1 MSLVSSPSPVVR
13 PAEDWLEVDRVLLV
27 LRQRWRFLVVA
38 TLVGL
43 LSALLTARFLLTPVY
58 QVTVRILVESGLPG
72 QPGPLPTGGGASA
85 PLYAQIAAGEE
96 LKRAVAQRLGL
107 LPAEVAPAAL
117 PDLPFRVR
125 ARALSGTP
133 IVEIQVESADRTL
146 AFRAAETLTA
156 VLVEG
161 TRQRQAQRFA
171 AVRERLEEQIASLQA
186 EVATLRARPGLT
198 PTETEQLTRLQTALA
213 QLQASEATLRLAE
226 AQMTDLLTVLEP
238 ARLPLRPA
246 WPSLPVAAG
255 LGAVL
260 GLALGGVGIIL
271 ADQLD
276 RRLRTPEAA
285 EQVLGLPVL
294 ATLVRVADPATPP
307 WDLTGPNGEAFR
319 LLRTNLRF
327 ASGGRPVPVLTVTS
341 SQAEEGKSTVVLG
354 LAGALALLGQRVV
367 VVDADLRRPVLHRVL
382 AQPRAPGLADCLANP
397 DLDPVALLQ
406 AVPVAG
412 PGSLQVLL
420 AGTPPPNP
428 GELLASARLEA
439 VLTRLQTGADQV
451 LVDSPPVAAGAD
463 ALLLASRSAGVLVV
477 VDAGATDRRW
487 AQGVVR
493 QLRERQVPLLGLV
506 VNNLTAGPA
515 DYYYYYRS
523 YTDGRASPRP
533 DGRGLLGWVRQ
544 LRRR

>member
-1 MSLVSSPSPVVR
+1 M
-13 PAEDWLEVDRVLLV
+13 
-27 LRQRWRFLVVA
+27 
-38 TLVGL
+38 
-43 LSALLTARFLLTPVY
+43 
-58 QVTVRILVESGLPG
+58 
-72 QPGPLPTGGGASA
+72 
-85 PLYAQIAAGEE
+85 
-96 LKRAVAQRLGL
+96 AQRLGL
-107 LPAEVAPAAL
+107 LPAEAAPAAL

-156 VLVEG
+156 VLVET
-161 TRQRQAQRFA
+161 TRQRQSQRFG
-171 AVRERLEEQIASLQA
+171 AVRERLEAQIASVQA
-186 EVATLRARPGLT
+186 EIAGLRARLSQPA
-198 PTETEQLTRLQTALA
+198 TEAERQAAAEQLNRLQVALS
-213 QLQASEATLRLAE
+213 QLQASDATLRLAE

-246 WPSLPVAAG
+246 WPSLPVAGG

-260 GLALGGVGIIL
+260 GLMLGGLGIIL

-307 WDLTGPNGEAFR
+307 WDLAGPNGEAFR

-406 AVPVAG
+406 AVPVEG

-439 VLTRLQTGADQV
+439 VLARLQTGADQV

-463 ALLLASRSAGVLVV
+463 ALLLAGVSAGVLVV

-506 VNNLTAGPA
+506 VNNLTAGHA
-515 DYYYYYRS
+515 NYYYYYRS
-523 YTDGRASPRP
+523 YTDGRPSLRTE
-533 DGRGLLGWVRQ
+533 GRWPLGWVRR

>member
-1 MSLVSSPSPVVR
+1 M
-13 PAEDWLEVDRVLLV
+13 
-27 LRQRWRFLVVA
+27 
-38 TLVGL
+38 
-43 LSALLTARFLLTPVY
+43 
-58 QVTVRILVESGLPG
+58 
-72 QPGPLPTGGGASA
+72 
-85 PLYAQIAAGEE
+85 
-96 LKRAVAQRLGL
+96 AQRLGL

-451 LVDSPPVAAGAD
+451 LVDSPPVAAGCWT
-463 ALLLASRSAGVLVV
+463 SA
-477 VDAGATDRRW
+477 APRRW
-487 AQGVVR
+487 GGGSRCAAAGQPQRRGAGGGGR
-493 QLRERQVPLLGLV
+493 RGDRPALGPGGGAAV
-506 VNNLTAGPA
+506 ARAPGPA
-515 DYYYYYRS
+515 P
-523 YTDGRASPRP
+523 GAGGQQP
-533 DGRGLLGWVRQ
+533 DGRPRRLLLLLPLVYRRPGLPPPRWSRAAGLGAPAAPALSVSSVGGDGVEGATAPDRHA
-544 LRRR
+544 RRG